1 MAGKWRK
8 IWRDTQTHIHNQVV
22 EDLHME
28 KAKKKAL
35 KHWIYS
41 PSHCFWDVFGFFLYF
56 WEKVSLCSPG
66 WPWFFFH
73 LSASASKG
81 FEFRHTSQDPAM
93 GTISHASCVYMVG
106 HTFQRTVKQLNLIG
120 SELYLWILP

>member
-1 MAGKWRK
+1 
-8 IWRDTQTHIHNQVV
+8 
-22 EDLHME
+22 ME
-28 KAKKKAL
+28 KAKNKKHSSTESTAPVIAFEMCL
-35 KHWIYS
+35 
-41 PSHCFWDVFGFFLYF
+41 VFSFIF
-56 WEKVSLCSPG
+56 EKRFHSVAQVGLD
-66 WPWFFFH
+66 FFFH

-120 SELYLWILP
+120 SELYL